1 MSTIIVDSAKTVRR
15 LSMDA
20 IEAIPESLFDIRPE
34 GFNNTIRWNAGH
46 LIYWMDAYRS
56 LCFSAESAIPPSYA
70 AFFNSGTKPAD
81 WTATPPDKE
90 ELLAIMALQLASFD
104 EIAPSRLNEPLP
116 SPLRFGPLTFRLAGE
131 LFNFGLM
138 HESMH
143 LATCG
148 SLVKAASVRSAG
160 VSAS

>member
-1 MSTIIVDSAKTVRR
+1 MSQIIVDSAKTVRR

-20 IEAIPESLFDIRPE
+20 IEAIPESLFDVQPE
-34 GFNNTIRWNAGH
+34 GFNNTIRWNVGH

-56 LCFSAESAIPPSYA
+56 LCFSAETAIPSSYA
-70 AFFNSGTKPAD
+70 SFFNSGTKPAD

-90 ELLAIMALQLASFD
+90 ELLATMARQLASFD
-104 EIAPSRLNEPLP
+104 EIAPDRLNASLP
-116 SPLRFGPLTFRLAGE
+116 SPLQFGPLTFRLAGE

-148 SLVKAASVRSAG
+148 SLVKAASAQ
-160 VSAS
+160 